1 MGGTWSY
8 LDITA
13 LGGQEDCE
21 DSPEGYPQTAPYGW
35 WNSTTRTETPR
46 DRAPRGVPL
55 EELLPSAVGAGA
67 GLLVVRVWLMLR
79 LRRDERRG
87 PRVDQSANDWR
98 HDDR

>member
-1 MGGTWSY
+1 M
-8 LDITA
+8 TA
-13 LGGQEDCE
+13 LGRQEEWE
-21 DSPEGYPQTAPYGW
+21 DSRVVEL
-35 WNSTTRTETPR
+35 PR
-46 DRAPRGVPL
+46 RVRRRRVIAHLGVPL